1 MNLSPV
7 NSINGYWLIFTTSE
21 GKREQVGLENAGLDN
36 CLPWWRSSKSSKNS
50 KRVFH
55 HIVWISNVP
64 VRHSY
69 WDLHV
74 WWELDD
80 GKDKGK
86 CKMEHIVAPAKRV
99 GSQDS
104 DGVATA
110 GSVKP
115 VIPVACRR
123 GLCVS
128 WDVTGLGQ
136 PGAGAAPQLSPPD
149 FTPSPLCTGA

>member
-1 MNLSPV
+1 M
-7 NSINGYWLIFTTSE
+7 
-21 GKREQVGLENAGLDN
+21 
-36 CLPWWRSSKSSKNS
+36 
-50 KRVFH
+50 
-55 HIVWISNVP
+55 
-64 VRHSY
+64 
-69 WDLHV
+69 
-74 WWELDD
+74 
-80 GKDKGK
+80 
-86 CKMEHIVAPAKRV
+86 APAKRV

-149 FTPSPLCTGA
+149 FTPSPLCTGALLQLLASSWIKVLNSCEFSTLDLVWVIGRFCFFHWMLMDEGGTLKDGGIFRGILRPGLFYLSVLSSGKLKGRVN